1 MGKKSQ
7 KPKIVLPPELPPEIL
22 EEEIEVSDDDLQFVK
37 ENRDYAVGFSR
48 LDTQSITKSV
58 LSIIYFFPLASSIDA
73 EPCAFHCNNVFYVL
87 NKILLFNRERANLN
101 ARNKFWL

>member
-58 LSIIYFFPLASSIDA
+58 LSIIIFFLLLLQLMLNLAHFTVIMFSTCLIEFYSST
-73 EPCAFHCNNVFYVL
+73 E
-87 NKILLFNRERANLN
+87 RELI
-101 ARNKFWL
+101 